1 VNVVN
6 LGSVIAIS
14 AGNQNSCAVL
24 KARTV
29 KCWGYSEDSELGPGS
44 SGPDRC
50 VRGDFEN
57 GCSTKPIAVKGLGG
71 VAAVSTRS
79 NSSCALLSNQKVKCW
94 GFNDD
99 GELGNGKTK
108 STSLPGG
115 SAG

>member
-1 VNVVN
+1 MLKAGTEVCWGQNIEGVLGNGTTKSSKTPVNVVN

-50 VRGDFEN
+50 DRGDFEN
-57 GCSTKPIAVKGLGG
+57 ACSTKPIGVKGLGG
-71 VAAVSTRS
+71 VVAVSTRS
-79 NSSCALLSNQKVKCW
+79 NSRARC
-94 GFNDD
+94 
-99 GELGNGKTK
+99 
-108 STSLPGG
+108 
-115 SAG
+115 